1 MRKTLEFNDADSIAK
16 NAKYWKPQK
25 KRPKKLYIK
34 KWEKTQAYWWLLFYV
49 LVYSHFI
56 FFFWI
61 WCVCLF
67 VCLFVFFIIK
77 RTNEKK
83 KRTFHRMTAKIK
95 ENKGRWKSGTKKLFV
110 SQKRRLCIPFQV
122 CFFFFSLA
130 FFLSPTEKKKK
141 LKRRHTEHRCSTYVH
156 VSDKATAHISLFN
169 STHTHTH
176 THKKKRHNNSKMSA
190 CNKKK
195 KEKKQG
201 NSIMTTTA
209 WREHRRVCFC
219 TS

>member
-1 MRKTLEFNDADSIAK
+1 M
-16 NAKYWKPQK
+16 Y
-25 KRPKKLYIK
+25 LYI
-34 KWEKTQAYWWLLFYV
+34 LILF
-49 LVYSHFI
+49 

-122 CFFFFSLA
+122 CFFFFLSC
-130 FFLSPTEKKKK
+130 FFSISYREKKK
-141 LKRRHTEHRCSTYVH
+141 TEKEAHRAQVFDVRTRKWQ
-156 VSDKATAHISLFN
+156 SDSAYFSVQQH
-169 STHTHTH
+169 THTHTH
-176 THKKKRHNNSKMSA
+176 TQKKKA
-190 CNKKK
+190 
-195 KEKKQG
+195 QQQQDV
-201 NSIMTTTA
+201 
-209 WREHRRVCFC
+209 RVQ
-219 TS
+219 

>member
-1 MRKTLEFNDADSIAK
+1 MFFFCSVAIPLILIKKKKTIFLSNSRCVRKTLEFNDADSIAK

-77 RTNEKK
+77 MTNEKK

-122 CFFFFSLA
+122 CFFFFSLLL
-130 FFLSPTEKKKK
+130 FFYLLPRKKKNWK
-141 LKRRHTEHRCSTYVH
+141 GGTPSTGVRRTY
-156 VSDKATAHISLFN
+156 T
-169 STHTHTH
+169 
-176 THKKKRHNNSKMSA
+176 
-190 CNKKK
+190 
-195 KEKKQG
+195 
-201 NSIMTTTA
+201 
-209 WREHRRVCFC
+209 
-219 TS
+219 